1 MSTKADYTDEE
12 WAVLC
17 RAPLA
22 AGLALSYADPGGPID
37 FAKETMAALR
47 ATRTPPRDQP
57 LLVAV
62 SKDGLKYAQ
71 QQRAMKEE
79 PDPKAATARQRVVDE
94 LTRANEILS
103 AKATPEE
110 AMSFRVWLIQAAQD
124 AANASKEGGFLG
136 IGATLV
142 SEREEAM
149 LAQLREIL
157 GVESE

>member
-17 RAPLA
+17 RAPLT
-22 AGLALSYADPGGPID
+22 AGFAVSYADPGGPIE

-47 ATRTPPRDQP
+47 AARTPPSDQP

-62 SKDGLKYAQ
+62 ANDGLKYAKEH
-71 QQRAMKEE
+71 RAIEE
-79 PDPKAATARQRVVDE
+79 PDLKATTARQRVVDE
-94 LTRANEILS
+94 LTRTNEILS

-110 AMSFRVWLIQAAQD
+110 AKSFRAWLIQAAQD
-124 AANASKEGGFLG
+124 AANAAKEGGFLG

-149 LAQLREIL
+149 LDQLREIL
-157 GVESE
+157 GVQPD